1 MTKKSNYIQELLK
14 VQNSHQKM
22 MHQIVADSIHEQ
34 EALVKR
40 LREEEENIQLTF
52 GQRLADII
60 AIFGGSWTFIICFF
74 VVLTVWIFYN
84 STKLNS
90 APFDPYP
97 YILLNLALSCIAAV
111 QAPVILM
118 SQNRKET
125 RDTKRSKDDYL
136 INLKAELE
144 NRAMDQKLDLFINEQ
159 FKELI
164 EIQKIQIHKL
174 NNLEDYIN
182 KKQLK
187 AKKAKTT

>member
-22 MHQIVADSIHEQ
+22 MRQIVADSIHEQ

-84 STKLNS
+84 SAKLNS

-111 QAPVILM
+111 QAPLILM

-125 RDTKRSKDDYL
+125 RDTKRSQDDYL
-136 INLKAELE
+136 INLKAELK
-144 NRAMDQKLDLFINEQ
+144 NRTMDQKLDLFINEQ

-164 EIQKIQIHKL
+164 KIQKIQIHKL

-187 AKKAKTT
+187 AKKVKTT